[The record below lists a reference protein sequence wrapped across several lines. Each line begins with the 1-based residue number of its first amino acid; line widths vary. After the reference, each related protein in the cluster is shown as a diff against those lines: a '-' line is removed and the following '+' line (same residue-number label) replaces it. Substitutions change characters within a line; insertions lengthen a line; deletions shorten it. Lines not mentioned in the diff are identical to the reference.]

1 MANSKRRCK
10 HCKEYVAV
18 WVKVPAGTFCT
29 VEHAASWASS
39 RAKEKQAR
47 ARRAETKQRK
57 EAIKTKG
64 DWLKEAQAAFNRYI
78 RVRDM
83 RKPCISSG
91 RPLEQE
97 AFGGGYDCGHYRS
110 TGAAP
115 HLRFNVFNAHGQSKH
130 DNRYLS
136 GNVVDYRIR
145 LIKRIGLERV
155 ERLEQ
160 DNTDR
165 RFTVDYYKRIK
176 SIFGKKSRLY
186 ERRFR

>member
-1 MANSKRRCK
+1 MGRKCRACKVEIPTVKDSLPVQKKGFCDFDCMAAHGLSLARKAQEK
-10 HCKEYVAV
+10 
-18 WVKVPAGTFCT
+18 
-29 VEHAASWASS
+29 
-39 RAKEKQAR
+39 AK
-47 ARRAETKQRK
+47 RAETRRRK
-57 EAIKTKG
+57 EALKSKG
-64 DWLKEAQAAFNRYI
+64 DWMKEAQAAFNRYI
-78 RVRDM
+78 RIRDKN
-83 RKPCISSG
+83 KPCISSG

-97 AFGGGYDCGHYRS
+97 ALGGGYDCGHYRS

-160 DNTDR
+160 DNSEKRYTI
-165 RFTVDYYKRIK
+165 DYYKRIK
-176 SIFGKKSRLY
+176 SVFSKKARLY
-186 ERRFR
+186 ERKFR